1 MRKLIAAALT
11 LLAAVCVWL
20 ADVIWPRD
28 LRGKRVIVV
37 PPSAED
43 CAGFVQKRQR

>member
-1 MRKLIAAALT
+1 MRKWIAAGFT
-11 LLAAVCVWL
+11 LLAAGLMWL

-28 LRGKRVIVV
+28 LRDKQVIVV

-43 CAGFVQKRQR
+43 CAKYIKQRGN